1 METNSTLPGL
11 RQNLEAASLLTALIV
26 TGTLGI
32 ASFLAL
38 PSIILGLVSDLGF
51 SEQQLGRISTLQ
63 LLGLGLGSVASVKL
77 LRRLDWRNLARSG
90 LALMLISDFACI
102 FAGEFVLLS
111 VLRFISGFAGGVC
124 VSFVAYGLGQTV
136 DKDRNFAYFLTAQV
150 CFAIIAIFTFSSVLD
165 LIGLS
170 GIFIFFCV
178 LEALAIILVSR
189 FIPPIRWGKT
199 APGQGNDTYHWSMC
213 ALVLLGMV
221 FYFTALGGIWTYIAP
236 IGIAAGLSE
245 QQTGSAVSIGLFGG
259 LLGAYS
265 VALLHAKF
273 GRALP
278 MITSLGLQLA
288 ALLILY
294 QGFSY
299 YFFIIAAALFCFGW
313 YMYIPYQF
321 ALLATFDRDGRPM
334 LLLNAVAGFGSGLGP
349 AIVAFI
355 LVDGFSRAYVICAL
369 FLALALACH
378 LSAIVIRKARLP
390 GVPAA

>member
-1 METNSTLPGL
+1 
-11 RQNLEAASLLTALIV
+11 
-26 TGTLGI
+26 
-32 ASFLAL
+32 
-38 PSIILGLVSDLGF
+38 
-51 SEQQLGRISTLQ
+51 
-63 LLGLGLGSVASVKL
+63 
-77 LRRLDWRNLARSG
+77 
-90 LALMLISDFACI
+90 
-102 FAGEFVLLS
+102 
-111 VLRFISGFAGGVC
+111 
-124 VSFVAYGLGQTV
+124 
-136 DKDRNFAYFLTAQV
+136 
-150 CFAIIAIFTFSSVLD
+150 
-165 LIGLS
+165 
-170 GIFIFFCV
+170 
-178 LEALAIILVSR
+178 
-189 FIPPIRWGKT
+189 
-199 APGQGNDTYHWSMC
+199 MC

-278 MITSLGLQLA
+278 MITSLGLQLV